1 MDVEE
6 NWSLDFEMI
15 DEFIGC
21 DYCCE
26 LLRVEL
32 CEGVYGDGEI
42 GEEKNESEEY
52 NIEDKV
58 FEEIYIV

>member
-6 NWSLDFEMI
+6 NRGLDFEI
-15 DEFIGC
+15 VDEFIGC
-21 DYCCE
+21 DYGCE

-42 GEEKNESEEY
+42 REEKNESEEY
-52 NIEDKV
+52 DIEDGI
-58 FEEIYIV
+58 FEELHIV